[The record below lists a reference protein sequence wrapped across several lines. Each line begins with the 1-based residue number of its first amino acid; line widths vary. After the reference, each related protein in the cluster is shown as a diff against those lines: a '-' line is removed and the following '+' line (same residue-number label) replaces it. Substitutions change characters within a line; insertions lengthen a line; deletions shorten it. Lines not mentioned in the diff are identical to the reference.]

1 MMKRILLT
9 LALIGLLIQPAF
21 GVDVAGVK
29 LPDSVEIGGQ
39 QLQLNGYGIRKKFFF
54 KIYVGSLY
62 TAQKAT
68 TASQV
73 VDGAGGKLLRMN
85 FLYSKVEKEKIVGG
99 FAEGI
104 KKNTPEL
111 SNAPEVVQF
120 LNLFDAD
127 FVEKDQVDLAITA
140 DNLVNVSHN
149 GRQLGSIQSANL
161 AKAILLI
168 YIGKEPADDDMKAGM
183 LGKY

>member
-1 MMKRILLT
+1 MKRILLT
-9 LALIGLLIQPAF
+9 LVFIGLLIQPAF
-21 GVDVAGVK
+21 ALEVAGVQ
-29 LPDSVEIGGQ
+29 LPEKVEIGGQ

-68 TASQV
+68 TTAQV
-73 VDGAGGKLLRMN
+73 IDGTGGKLLRMN

-104 KKNTPEL
+104 EKNSPEL
-111 SNAPEVVQF
+111 IKDPAVIQF
-120 LNLFDAD
+120 LGLFDAD
-127 FVEKDQVDLAITA
+127 FVKKDQVDLAITA
-140 DNLVNVSHN
+140 DNQVIVSHN
-149 GRQLGSIQSANL
+149 GRQLGTIQSANL

-168 YIGKEPADDDMKAGM
+168 YIGKEPADEDMKDGM